1 MMKANI
7 LAIEAYGVR
16 GMKSTPWRKTF
27 KSIEAL
33 NAWVEK
39 NDAEV
44 YAIREMEPNETN
56 FR

>member
-7 LAIEAYGVR
+7 LSIEAYGVK
-16 GMKSTPWRKTF
+16 GMKSVSWRKKF
-27 KSIEAL
+27 KSMEAL

-39 NDAEV
+39 TGAQV

>member
-1 MMKANI
+1 MKANI
-7 LAIEAYGVR
+7 LSIEAYVVK
-16 GMKSTPWRKTF
+16 GMKSVPWRKKF

-39 NDAEV
+39 TGAEV

>member
-7 LAIEAYGVR
+7 LSIEAYGVK
-16 GMKSTPWRKTF
+16 GMKSVPWCEKF

-39 NDAEV
+39 TGAEV

-56 FR
+56 FH

>member
-7 LAIEAYGVR
+7 LSIEAYGVK

-27 KSIEAL
+27 KSVEAL
-33 NAWVEK
+33 NAWIEK
-39 NDAEV
+39 SGAEV
-44 YAIREMEPNETN
+44 YAIREINPEELS

>member
-1 MMKANI
+1 MKATTPS
-7 LAIEAYGVR
+7 IEAYGVK

-27 KSIEAL
+27 KSAEAL
-33 NAWVEK
+33 TAWVEK

-44 YAIREMEPNETN
+44 HGIREIQPDEVT